1 MPCKTFCDKFMLI
14 NLWTSFFFFF
24 LITRMMFVAKYL
36 IYIPYILGVIFKVQ
50 FGPASNVAIL
60 KTENIR
66 VYFSV

>member
-14 NLWTSFFFFF
+14 NLWTSFFSFNHKNDVCCKI
-24 LITRMMFVAKYL
+24 LN
-36 IYIPYILGVIFKVQ
+36 IPYILGVIFKVQ